1 MQTLTFNTTT
11 KQVQLLDGPRGS
23 STVIESFNN
32 VSTVKM
38 EGDGFYQVKQKT
50 SEDIVELVTC
60 LNRPT
65 VLCHCLYGITHLKFN
80 TIKNGM
86 K

>member
-23 STVIESFNN
+23 STVMESFNN

-38 EGDGFYQVKQKT
+38 EGDGFYQVMQKT
-50 SEDIVELVTC
+50 SDDTNSAIPVMRV
-60 LNRPT
+60 P
-65 VLCHCLYGITHLKFN
+65 ISN
-80 TIKNGM
+80 TNMIIEK
-86 K
+86 

>member
-23 STVIESFNN
+23 STVIESFNK

-38 EGDGFYQVKQKT
+38 EGDGFYQVMQKT
-50 SEDIVELVTC
+50 SEDTNSSIPVMRV
-60 LNRPT
+60 P
-65 VLCHCLYGITHLKFN
+65 ISN
-80 TIKNGM
+80 TNMIIEK
-86 K
+86 